1 MAEDTTGGIDQA
13 NDIENQINQALKEI
27 NQIRNT
33 RQVITNPDGLEAA
46 ERAILQ
52 ATDKLAALM
61 TALKIQQAVD
71 SDELSER
78 ADELVQ
84 AMPEKLKNQG
94 RRLVSIRNSRGAAVE
109 VAAPY
114 YSRKKK
120 KDKRRK
126 GKKNSA
132 FRQQLLSSAFVAGCL
147 RSLHAAVVL

>member
-13 NDIENQINQALKEI
+13 DDIQNQINQALEELD
-27 NQIRNT
+27 QVRNT
-33 RQVITNPDGLEAA
+33 RQFIADPDGLEAC

-61 TALKIQQAVD
+61 TALKIQQAID
-71 SDELSER
+71 SDELAEK

-94 RRLVSIRNSRGAAVE
+94 RRLVPIRTSRGAAVK

-126 GKKNSA
+126 AKKK
-132 FRQQLLSSAFVAGCL
+132 
-147 RSLHAAVVL
+147 